1 MKQSI
6 KLLTMALMI
15 MGFGVQTASAQVK
28 RGTAAKKPATAA
40 KKPAAQKVNNNFAV
54 LEFDDWI
61 NDNDPFEDEENIY
74 FLDYPSGS
82 SNALRAVNKQT
93 GEVKFVVPKKKRA
106 RTKICSAGSDGKN
119 VYMRLEDKGIAL
131 FNGTDV
137 NSSEIVIPQSEQFK
151 GFLNYGNRGKN
162 IICSPNGRYLL
173 LYGDTPLVYD
183 MQTKNVVRTGVDNTI
198 NGVVLTNDGLLI
210 ALEYYEIFT
219 APIHPNPSLDS
230 GSPTNQEGVTRYKV
244 DKVGN
249 GAGGEFC
256 SIWYDEPLNEIY
268 VALGEQVLKSPAQP
282 ELSFKEIYCLPGE
295 NKQFT
300 KYACNGQRVFAVTD
314 NYEKKFYEWD
324 NKEMTGQPKI
334 SQTIDTG
341 VTTSPAPG
349 LIKKFVIDGANRLF
363 TDSMGNFWIQVSDAR
378 FFIYNPD
385 GIKGLTALKGK
396 YTKHELPKEED

>member
-1 MKQSI
+1 MK
-6 KLLTMALMI
+6 KLSALLITILVPMMI
-15 MGFGVQTASAQVK
+15 QAQVRK
-28 RGTAAKKPATAA
+28 SPAAKKPATAV
-40 KKPAAQKVNNNFAV
+40 KKAAIKENNNFAV

-61 NDNDPFEDEENIY
+61 NDNNPFEDEENIY
-74 FLDYPSGS
+74 FLDYPNGS

-93 GEVKFVVPKKKRA
+93 GEVKIVVPKKKRA
-106 RTKICSAGSDGKN
+106 RTKICSTGSDGKN
-119 VYMRLEDKGIAL
+119 IYMRLEDKGIGL

-183 MQTKNVVRTGVDNTI
+183 MQTKKVVRTGVDNTI
-198 NGVVLTNDGLLI
+198 HDAILTNDGLLI
-210 ALEYYEIFT
+210 ALEYYEMFT

-230 GSPTNQEGVTRYKV
+230 GSPINQEGVTRYKV

-256 SIWYDEPLNEIY
+256 SIWYDVPSNEIY

-282 ELSFKEIYCLPGE
+282 NLSFQEIYCLPGE

-300 KYACNGQRVFAVTD
+300 RYACNGKRVFAVTD
-314 NYEKKFYEWD
+314 NYQKKFYEWD
-324 NKEMTGQPKI
+324 NKDMTGEPKI
-334 SQTIDTG
+334 SQSIETG
-341 VTTSPAPG
+341 VTSIPAPG
-349 LIKKFVIDGANRLF
+349 LIKKYVIDSIRRLF
-363 TDSMGNFWIQVSDAR
+363 VDTQGNFWMQVDDAR
-378 FFIYNPD
+378 FVIYNPD
-385 GIKGLTALKGK
+385 GIKVFSNLKGK
-396 YTKHELPKEED
+396 YTEHKLPKEED

>member
-1 MKQSI
+1 MKQPI
-6 KLLTMALMI
+6 KLLVVALMI
-15 MGFGVQTASAQVK
+15 LGFGVQTASAQAK

-40 KKPAAQKVNNNFAV
+40 KKPAVKVNNNFAV
-54 LEFDDWI
+54 LEFDEWV

-82 SNALRAVNKQT
+82 SNALRAVNKKT
-93 GEVKFVVPKKKRA
+93 GEIKIVVPKKKRA
-106 RTKICSAGSDGKN
+106 RTKICSTGSDGKN
-119 VYMRLEDKGIAL
+119 IYMRLEDKGIAL

-137 NSSEIVIPQSEQFK
+137 NSSEIVIPQSEQYK

-162 IICSPNGRYLL
+162 IICSPNGRYLF

-183 MQTKNVVRTGVDNTI
+183 MQTKKVVRIGVDNTI
-198 NGVVLTNDGLLI
+198 HDAVLTNDGLLI
-210 ALEYYEIFT
+210 ALNYYEMFT

-230 GSPTNQEGVTRYKV
+230 GSPINQEGVTRYKIE
-244 DKVGN
+244 KVGN

-314 NYEKKFYEWD
+314 NYQKKFYEWD
-324 NKEMTGQPKI
+324 NKDMTGEPKI
-334 SQTIDTG
+334 SQSIDTG
-341 VTTSPAPG
+341 ITLTSSFG
-349 LIKKFVIDGANRLF
+349 LTRKFVISDVQRLYYDKAGNLWVQVADG
-363 TDSMGNFWIQVSDAR
+363 R
-378 FFIYNPD
+378 FIIYNPD
-385 GIKGLTALKGK
+385 GIKGLTKLKGK